1 MLLETIERLAPPQN
15 SHVITFQTRGCGGLP
30 AEPCILPAIYYRLIQ
45 VVDTGPGPLPL
56 DVLARSAFGSSAIR

>member
-1 MLLETIERLAPPQN
+1 MLLETIERLAPPQS
-15 SHVITFQTRGCGGLP
+15 SHVITFQKRGYGGLP

-45 VVDTGPGPLPL
+45 VLDTGLGPLPL